1 MLTSKVVDDLSCVS
15 VFITFTSMNTMNNV
29 LPIVTFANEENV
41 FVHVPNTS
49 GSTIDFENTFW
60 NMFKKSCP
68 STIGWMPSFHSH
80 YFILLTITQH
90 LAMSSS
96 TFRIVL
102 STSLTLFI

>member
-1 MLTSKVVDDLSCVS
+1 
-15 VFITFTSMNTMNNV
+15 
-29 LPIVTFANEENV
+29 
-41 FVHVPNTS
+41 
-49 GSTIDFENTFW
+49 
-60 NMFKKSCP
+60 MFKKSCP